1 MDRLIMFLTNNPSIQ
16 EVLFFPQMRP
26 EKAAPAYEL
35 IEEETQIIEIQ
46 FKILS
51 KGTSG
56 WVSWFP
62 TPPPELFEEGVQ
74 YIFYRFS
81 VIAFLL
87 SDR

>member
-1 MDRLIMFLTNNPSIQ
+1 VTQFSLHYLFLSI
-16 EVLFFPQMRP
+16 LNSF
-26 EKAAPAYEL
+26 L
-35 IEEETQIIEIQ
+35 SETQIIEIQ